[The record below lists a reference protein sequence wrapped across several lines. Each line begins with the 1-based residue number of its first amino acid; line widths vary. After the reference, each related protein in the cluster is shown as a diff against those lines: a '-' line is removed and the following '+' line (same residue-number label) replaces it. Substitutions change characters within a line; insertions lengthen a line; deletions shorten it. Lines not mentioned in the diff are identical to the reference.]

1 MDMITVISKKL
12 WTKALLGAF
21 VLLNLS
27 CSQEMDQLVVI
38 STPYGEMTAVLY
50 DDTPIHKE
58 NFLKLTKEGQF
69 DSVIF
74 HRVIENFMIQTGDVS
89 TGVAGE
95 AVDYTLDAEF
105 LPEKYAHEKGVL
117 AAARTGDA
125 VNPLKKSSGS
135 QFYIV
140 QGETYDDEGLASR
153 AERRQ
158 YLKINGLF
166 TRMLRSERFPEL
178 TEKVEYHRLKSEEDS
193 TYDFNE
199 AYQQLVWNSI
209 ETIQKEF
216 GDQTD
221 PGYPDWAKEMYAT
234 KGGTPHLDGEYTV
247 FGKVVEGLDV
257 IDKIASVQ
265 TGRGDRP
272 VDEVWMMVK
281 VIEVPKSE
289 VTKKYGIEYPKE
301 K

>member
-1 MDMITVISKKL
+1 M
-12 WTKALLGAF
+12 KALLGAF
-21 VLLNLS
+21 LLLTLS
-27 CSQEMDQLVVI
+27 CSQEMDELVVI

-58 NFLKLTKEGQF
+58 NFLKLTKEGRF
-69 DSVIF
+69 DSVLF

-89 TGVAGE
+89 TGIAGE

-105 LPEKYAHEKGVL
+105 RPEKYIHVKGAL

-125 VNPLKKSSGS
+125 SNPLKKSSGS

-140 QGETYDDEGLASR
+140 QGETYDDEGLATR

-178 TEKVEYHRLKSEEDS
+178 TEKVEYHRQLSEEDS

-199 AYQQLVWNSI
+199 AYQKLIWNSLDVI
-209 ETIQKEF
+209 EKEF
-216 GDQTD
+216 GDQSD
-221 PGYPDWAKEMYAT
+221 PGYANWAKEIYAT
-234 KGGTPHLDGEYTV
+234 TGGTPHLDGEYTV
-247 FGKVVEGLDV
+247 FGQVVEGLDV
-257 IDKIASVQ
+257 VDKIAAVQ

-281 VIEVPKSE
+281 VIEVPKAQ
-289 VTKKYGIEYPKE
+289 VTKKYGIDYPKE
-301 K
+301 DN

>member
-1 MDMITVISKKL
+1 M
-12 WTKALLGAF
+12 KALLGAF

-27 CSQEMDQLVVI
+27 CTQEMDELVVI
-38 STPYGEMTAVLY
+38 STPYGDMTAVLY

-58 NFLKLTKEGQF
+58 NFLKLTKEGKF
-69 DSVIF
+69 DSVLF

-105 LPEKYAHEKGVL
+105 RPDKYIHEKGAL

-125 VNPLKKSSGS
+125 VNPQKKSSGS

-140 QGETYDDEGLASR
+140 QGETYDDEGLATR

-158 YLKINGLF
+158 YLKLDGFF

-178 TEKVEYHRLKSEEDS
+178 TEKVEFHRAKSEEDS
-193 TYDFNE
+193 TYNFGE
-199 AYQQLVWNSI
+199 AYQRLVWNSI
-209 ETIQKEF
+209 DVIEKEF
-216 GDQTD
+216 GDQSD
-221 PGYPDWAKEMYAT
+221 PGYTDWAKEVYAT
-234 KGGTPHLDGEYTV
+234 IGGTPHLDREYTV
-247 FGKVVEGLDV
+247 FGKVVEGLEV
-257 IDKIASVQ
+257 VDKIAAVE
-265 TGRGDRP
+265 TNRRDRP
-272 VDEVWMMVK
+272 TTEVRMTVK
-281 VIEVPKSE
+281 VIEMPKSQ

-301 K
+301 N